1 MEPRTS
7 RGAASRPTK
16 QFRDQRFELPSN
28 EPAHLSSRHPD
39 RPPPERRRR
48 AMKLELGMLLAL
60 ACAFVANLGFFY
72 KYRGANAVAKVDVR
86 HPLRSVRALYSSGWF
101 ALGMLVA
108 TASWGLHVAA
118 LALAPMSVIQVS
130 LAAGMV
136 FIAGMADRLF
146 GFEVG
151 PRQWIGLSLTAIGLV
166 LLGATLPARHGAH
179 SQFSQAAM
187 ISFEAGLF
195 GLGGL
200 LIMGP
205 RMGGKAEHHGVML
218 GAASGI
224 LFGVSDTA
232 IKALPGIPHAH
243 GVTGLLLRPD
253 AHGVTGLLLSPWL
266 LVAVLA
272 SIVAFYASARG
283 LQDGEAVPVIAVT
296 GTAANIAGIAGGI
309 IVFGDPMAASPL
321 GVVLQATAFVLVVVA
336 AALMPAPVR
345 SAGVA
350 AQAS

>member
-1 MEPRTS
+1 MNL
-7 RGAASRPTK
+7 
-16 QFRDQRFELPSN
+16 D
-28 EPAHLSSRHPD
+28 
-39 RPPPERRRR
+39 
-48 AMKLELGMLLAL
+48 LGILLAL

-72 KYRGANAVAKVDVR
+72 KHRGANAVAKVQMR
-86 HPLRSVRALYSSGWF
+86 HPLHSARVLYSSKWF
-101 ALGMLVA
+101 ALGMVIA

-136 FIAGMADRLF
+136 FIAVMAERMF

-151 PRQWIGLSLTAIGLV
+151 RRQWIGLFLTAAGLAM
-166 LLGATLPARHGAH
+166 LGLTLPSLHGAH

-205 RMGGKAEHHGVML
+205 RMGGPVEHHGVML
-218 GAASGI
+218 GAAAGI

-232 IKALPGIPHAH
+232 IKALTGITGAH
-243 GVTGLLLRPD
+243 GLMALI
-253 AHGVTGLLLSPWL
+253 LSPWL
-266 LVAVLA
+266 LVAVIA

-309 IVFGDPMAASPL
+309 VVFGDPMAGSAL
-321 GVVLQATAFVLVVVA
+321 GVTLQAFAFVLVVVA
-336 AALMPAPVR
+336 SAMMPAPVR
-345 SAGVA
+345 AAGVA
-350 AQAS
+350 ARA

>member
-1 MEPRTS
+1 
-7 RGAASRPTK
+7 
-16 QFRDQRFELPSN
+16 
-28 EPAHLSSRHPD
+28 
-39 RPPPERRRR
+39 
-48 AMKLELGMLLAL
+48 MKLELGILLAL

-86 HPLRSVRALYSSGWF
+86 HPLRSLKALFSSGWF
-101 ALGMLVA
+101 ALGMIVA
-108 TASWGLHVAA
+108 TASWGLHVVA
-118 LALAPMSVIQVS
+118 LALAPMSVIQVA

-136 FIAGMADRLF
+136 FIAVMADRLF

-151 PRQWIGLSLTAIGLV
+151 PRQWIGLSLTAVGLV
-166 LLGATLPARHGAH
+166 MLGLTLPAMHGTH

-195 GLGGL
+195 GLGAL

-205 RMGGKAEHHGVML
+205 RMGGPVEHHGVML
-218 GAASGI
+218 GAAAGI

-232 IKALPGIPHAH
+232 IKALTGITHAH
-243 GVTGLLLRPD
+243 G
-253 AHGVTGLLLSPWL
+253 AIALLLSPWL

-350 AQAS
+350 AAQA